1 MRFEAKS
8 IDPSLISDTES
19 GEYDVIA
26 DNIIIPVIDYGAR
39 EDNAFLVALRKLVQV
54 YLSSKENIESD
65 VIAGNVES
73 IVCHALGIDS
83 EDHNG
88 WVERA
93 KDEARRAQGQLQSA
107 ILRDGPRLWAELHLF
122 SLRNRNCSDLNFI
135 KNWFDNWVDSIPW
148 NGCPC
153 KDHFE
158 DYCKQFPPN
167 FSDLW
172 KWGIG
177 IHNDVNKRNGKK
189 QLSISEA
196 ERLWT
201 KRLL

>member
-26 DNIIIPVIDYGAR
+26 DSIILPVIDYGSR
-39 EDNAFLVALRKLVQV
+39 EDNSFLLALRNLVHV
-54 YLSSKENIESD
+54 YLSSKGNIESSA
-65 VIAGNVES
+65 IADKVQN
-73 IVCHALGIDS
+73 IICDALGIKAD
-83 EDHNG
+83 DHSS

-93 KDEARRAQGQLQSA
+93 TDEARRVHGQLQSA
-107 ILRDGPRLWAELHLF
+107 ILRDGPRFWTELHLF
-122 SLRNRNCSDLNFI
+122 SYRNRNCPDVDFI

-153 KDHFE
+153 KEHFD
-158 DYCKQFPPN
+158 DYCNRIPPN

-172 KWGIG
+172 KWGIE
-177 IHNDVNKRNGKK
+177 IHNDVNMRIGKK
-189 QLSISEA
+189 QLSFSEA
-196 ERLWT
+196 EKLWI

>member
-26 DNIIIPVIDYGAR
+26 DSIILPVIDYGAR
-39 EDNAFLVALRKLVQV
+39 EDNSFLVALRNLVQV
-54 YLSSKENIESD
+54 YLSSKDIAASHSVADKVQEN
-65 VIAGNVES
+65 
-73 IVCHALGIDS
+73 VCDALGINI
-83 EDHNG
+83 EDHNA
-88 WVERA
+88 WSERA

-107 ILRDGPRLWAELHLF
+107 ILRDGPRFWTELHLF
-122 SLRNRNCSDLNFI
+122 SFRNRNCEDRAFI

-153 KDHFE
+153 KDHFD
-158 DYCKQFPPN
+158 DYCNRNPPD

-172 KWGIG
+172 KWGIE
-177 IHNDVNKRNGKK
+177 IHNDVNMRNGKK
-189 QLSISEA
+189 QLSLSEA
-196 ERLWT
+196 EQLWT

>member
-19 GEYDVIA
+19 GEYDVIS

-39 EDNAFLVALRKLVQV
+39 EDNSFLVALRNLVQV
-54 YLSSKENIESD
+54 YLSSKD
-65 VIAGNVES
+65 IAASHSIADKVQQNV
-73 IVCHALGIDS
+73 CDALGINI
-83 EDHNG
+83 EDHNA
-88 WVERA
+88 WSERA

-107 ILRDGPRLWAELHLF
+107 ILRDGPRFWTELHLF
-122 SLRNRNCSDLNFI
+122 SLRNRNCPDVNFI

-153 KDHFE
+153 KEHFE
-158 DYCKQFPPN
+158 DYCKSIPPN

-172 KWGIG
+172 KWGIE
-177 IHNDVNKRNGKK
+177 IHNDVNMRIGKK
-189 QLSISEA
+189 QLSLSEA
-196 ERLWT
+196 EQLWT

>member
-19 GEYDVIA
+19 GEYDVIS

-39 EDNAFLVALRKLVQV
+39 EDNSFLVALRNLVQV
-54 YLSSKENIESD
+54 YLSSKD
-65 VIAGNVES
+65 IAASHSIADKVQQNV
-73 IVCHALGIDS
+73 CDALGINI
-83 EDHNG
+83 EDHNA
-88 WVERA
+88 WSERA

-107 ILRDGPRLWAELHLF
+107 ILRDGPRFWTELHLF
-122 SLRNRNCSDLNFI
+122 SLRNRNCPDVNFI

-153 KDHFE
+153 KEHFE
-158 DYCKQFPPN
+158 DYCKSIPPN

-172 KWGIG
+172 KWGIE
-177 IHNDVNKRNGKK
+177 IHNDVNMRIGKK
-189 QLSISEA
+189 QLSFSEA
-196 ERLWT
+196 EKLWI